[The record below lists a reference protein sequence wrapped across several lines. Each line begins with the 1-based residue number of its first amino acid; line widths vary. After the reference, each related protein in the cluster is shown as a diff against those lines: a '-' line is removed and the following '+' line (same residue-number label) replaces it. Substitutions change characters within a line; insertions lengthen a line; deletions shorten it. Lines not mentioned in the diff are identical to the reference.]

1 LPPNHKSTWTQQG
14 VEYTI
19 TGPSQIEHHSFD
31 KCYANV
37 LKIVENRINTP
48 AEMQFKEI
56 YAFSYFYDRLKSA
69 NMVKGINIFIES

>member
-1 LPPNHKSTWTQQG
+1 LPPNHKSAWTQQG

-19 TGPSQIEHHSFD
+19 TGPSHVEQHSFD

-37 LKIVENRINTP
+37 IKLIENRINMP
-48 AEMQFKEI
+48 AEMRFKDI

-69 NMVKGINIFIES
+69 NMIKGN